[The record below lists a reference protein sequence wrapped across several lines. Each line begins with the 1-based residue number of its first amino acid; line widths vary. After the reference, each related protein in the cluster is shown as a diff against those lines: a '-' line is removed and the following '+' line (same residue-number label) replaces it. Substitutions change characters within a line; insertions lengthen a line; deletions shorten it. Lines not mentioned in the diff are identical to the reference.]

1 MAKYCLKKPSRRLT
15 CKKKYKIQR
24 KVREHSKKIKKLDKA
39 SAKKKGRKGEK
50 SIAVP
55 GKCPF
60 KEDLLKEAETRR
72 EQIKDE
78 AREKK
83 LKVKASLKLKKSGK
97 QVNKEVKKSL
107 EEFVKK
113 AENDRE
119 LFESA
124 HDQYLVDSLPEIVE
138 SDGKSARTYASE
150 VRKTIE
156 NADILIEVLDARDPI
171 GSRSPKIEKLVI
183 DKGKRLVLLLNKID
197 LVPKENVKKWLLY
210 FRNYLPT
217 IAFKASVQ
225 EQTQKLGRFS
235 HSNLLSASN
244 SSKCVGADLVMKLL
258 GNYCRVKDIKTSI
271 RVGVIGFPNV
281 GKSSVINSLK
291 RKRSCQTGATPG
303 LTRQMQE
310 IQLDKHI
317 CLIDSPGVV
326 LESKKNGEN
335 SDLAE
340 LALKNAVRVETLSDP
355 CTPVKAVLRRCSV
368 KMLMLH
374 YNIPE
379 FDDCDSFLALLAKRS
394 GRMKKGGRPDLNAA
408 AKQVFNFFNLKKIF
422 KVLNDWNSGKLHY
435 FTEPPEQQIVSEFQP
450 ELVSEFVKEFDLD
463 NLEENIRVLVDSM
476 PDQRMVSAS
485 AYDASLPISDGNMEV
500 TINESEVNDGEME
513 VDDSNKNKF
522 CEDKNAFVSP
532 EVLKN
537 TDGNAQVGKVMKQ
550 ALKKRKK
557 QRRKMVK
564 KTENLAD
571 KLFTGMELS

>member
-1 MAKYCLKKPSRRLT
+1 MAKYCLKKPSKRLT

-39 SAKKKGRKGEK
+39 SSKKKGEK

-97 QVNKEVKKSL
+97 QMNKEVKKSL

-113 AENDRE
+113 AENDRA

-124 HDQYLVDSLPEIVE
+124 HDHYLVDSLPEIVE

-317 CLIDSPGVV
+317 C
-326 LESKKNGEN
+326 
-335 SDLAE
+335 
-340 LALKNAVRVETLSDP
+340 
-355 CTPVKAVLRRCSV
+355 
-368 KMLMLH
+368 
-374 YNIPE
+374 
-379 FDDCDSFLALLAKRS
+379 
-394 GRMKKGGRPDLNAA
+394 
-408 AKQVFNFFNLKKIF
+408 FN
-422 KVLNDWNSGKLHY
+422 
-435 FTEPPEQQIVSEFQP
+435 
-450 ELVSEFVKEFDLD
+450 
-463 NLEENIRVLVDSM
+463 
-476 PDQRMVSAS
+476 
-485 AYDASLPISDGNMEV
+485 
-500 TINESEVNDGEME
+500 
-513 VDDSNKNKF
+513 
-522 CEDKNAFVSP
+522 
-532 EVLKN
+532 
-537 TDGNAQVGKVMKQ
+537 
-550 ALKKRKK
+550 
-557 QRRKMVK
+557 
-564 KTENLAD
+564 
-571 KLFTGMELS
+571 

>member
-1 MAKYCLKKPSRRLT
+1 MDANMQALVANVEADLIHQERTQCIAIFTQIKDDFTSLKGCAGNLYADHLPIFTYSFKAIYLQLEVHTDDLMGLNALFAGVQGWPNVDIYKGANELKSDYITKVDILAALFENIFNMLDNSAWGINDYLLWNEFGKIRKMAKYCLKKPSKRLT

-39 SAKKKGRKGEK
+39 SSKNKGEK

-97 QVNKEVKKSL
+97 QMNKEVKKSL

-113 AENDRE
+113 AENDRA

-124 HDQYLVDSLPEIVE
+124 HDHYLVDSLPEIVE

-210 FRNYLPT
+210 FRNNLPT

-258 GNYCRVKDIKTSI
+258 ANYCRVKDIKTSI
-271 RVGVIGFPNV
+271 RVGVIG
-281 GKSSVINSLK
+281 K
-291 RKRSCQTGATPG
+291 
-303 LTRQMQE
+303 
-310 IQLDKHI
+310 QLNYFYKTIKQCDKQ
-317 CLIDSPGVV
+317 
-326 LESKKNGEN
+326 SKK
-335 SDLAE
+335 
-340 LALKNAVRVETLSDP
+340 ETLMSD
-355 CTPVKAVLRRCSV
+355 RC
-368 KMLMLH
+368 
-374 YNIPE
+374 
-379 FDDCDSFLALLAKRS
+379 
-394 GRMKKGGRPDLNAA
+394 NAR
-408 AKQVFNFFNLKKIF
+408 I
-422 KVLNDWNSGKLHY
+422 
-435 FTEPPEQQIVSEFQP
+435 
-450 ELVSEFVKEFDLD
+450 
-463 NLEENIRVLVDSM
+463 
-476 PDQRMVSAS
+476 
-485 AYDASLPISDGNMEV
+485 
-500 TINESEVNDGEME
+500 
-513 VDDSNKNKF
+513 
-522 CEDKNAFVSP
+522 DKNNFP
-532 EVLKN
+532 
-537 TDGNAQVGKVMKQ
+537 
-550 ALKKRKK
+550 
-557 QRRKMVK
+557 
-564 KTENLAD
+564 
-571 KLFTGMELS
+571 